1 MTPAEAQPTARLSLV
16 RAEGAE
22 SCADDRAI
30 IAEVRARL
38 GRDAVVAQSDRAI
51 EVYVSRER
59 ARWSATLVLREG
71 VDRAPARRELT
82 SSDPTC
88 AALDAAIA
96 LAVALVIDPNGVDA
110 ATPLSNGPV
119 TTRPDASRPD
129 ASRGSNRPISAPIA
143 PIAPVAP
150 TPVDAWNRSE
160 LFSLSAGLSLGA
172 TPMAAIVQLSFEG
185 ARRGVVRPF
194 VLVGRTIESRL
205 VDAGRSTVTFG
216 FSRTHAALGACFG
229 LANDRLSGDL
239 CPTLSLG
246 ITTSVLFD
254 TRVLEPVRPGDYP
267 WLALALSARGSLRLW
282 GPIALELGLAPNV
295 ALLRQ
300 RFAIEGASSAV
311 FEQSIVGVDLW
322 AGVRARFW

>member
-1 MTPAEAQPTARLSLV
+1 MHRWVITAATVSAIAFTRPSRAQTMTPAEAQPTARLSLV

-185 ARRGVVRPF
+185 RVAASFVPLCWWGARSSRAWSTLGARR
-194 VLVGRTIESRL
+194 
-205 VDAGRSTVTFG
+205 
-216 FSRTHAALGACFG
+216 
-229 LANDRLSGDL
+229 
-239 CPTLSLG
+239 
-246 ITTSVLFD
+246 
-254 TRVLEPVRPGDYP
+254 
-267 WLALALSARGSLRLW
+267 
-282 GPIALELGLAPNV
+282 
-295 ALLRQ
+295 
-300 RFAIEGASSAV
+300 
-311 FEQSIVGVDLW
+311 
-322 AGVRARFW
+322 